1 MYFLLICIFTTNK
14 NENVKNQQSTD
25 SQRYHLTLYQSLIVN
40 FLTWKLFNSVNFI
53 PHLCRTNLQI
63 FFIMK
68 PQLKIINFKTEKKEH
83 IYRSLTEGLKGKT
96 IDWPMTGETMLIN
109 QFGRKGVIRRN
120 RIYEIR
126 LSLKYQ
132 SINRYC
138 SGVNVLRYVSLNL
151 IKTPFRLV
159 LWNKSSQTIYNYFT
173 E

>member
-1 MYFLLICIFTTNK
+1 M
-14 NENVKNQQSTD
+14 
-25 SQRYHLTLYQSLIVN
+25 
-40 FLTWKLFNSVNFI
+40 
-53 PHLCRTNLQI
+53 QI
-63 FFIMK
+63 IFIMK
-68 PQLKIINFKTEKKEH
+68 PQLKIINFMTEKKEH
-83 IYRSLTEGLKGKT
+83 IYLTEGLKGKT

-126 LSLKYQ
+126 LSLEYQ

-173 E
+173 EKFRIFTLQRVFKTNFGNIGQGNPWLRKSI